1 MLKFKSLMWLAGD
14 AKKEEVISNQTC
26 SHPTTVIAWKK
37 KVQEIN
43 TIRLFHIPIKLS
55 NEPQA
60 KKLQQT
66 DFEKI
71 RLQGFSFIKQKPV
84 VEAKLLM
91 KYF

>member
-1 MLKFKSLMWLAGD
+1 MWLAGD
-14 AKKEEVISNQTC
+14 AKKEEVISNQTY
-26 SHPTTVIAWKK
+26 SHPSSYSLKEK

-43 TIRLFHIPIKLS
+43 TTRLFHIPIKLS

-71 RLQGFSFIKQKPV
+71 HLQGFSFIKQKPV
-84 VEAKLLM
+84 LEAKLLM
-91 KYF
+91 KYL